1 MLFKANVNE
10 KSLSWGGSVLEPFIR
25 MHKDDAANEES
36 TAKSWTLKWRDDEL
50 LDELRCTQEA

>member
-1 MLFKANVNE
+1 M
-10 KSLSWGGSVLEPFIR
+10 EPLIR
-25 MHKDDAANEES
+25 MHKDDAADEES